1 MIQTI
6 LGTSWR
12 TSLSAY
18 AGAIFTAILPYLQDG
33 TFNIHKDWKYLVIA
47 AGIAIFGRQV
57 KDAAVS
63 GLPNDK
69 TPTDKD
75 NGTEV
80 V

>member
-57 KDAAVS
+57 KDANCT

-69 TPTDKD
+69 PTHD
-75 NGTEV
+75 NGETTV
-80 V
+80 